1 MKCPNC
7 QLDSKKPDRPDG
19 ACPQCKRPFRLD
31 PPVEGMSDYAVD
43 ALVKKITDNLA
54 HKYVKRQ
61 LVAALER
68 RFVAKNRAAKRAY
81 IAFWVVG
88 SFVLL
93 VGLVLQF
100 YPILIPFCVLLGI
113 FSIIYFATKV
123 DPAAV
128 AQQVATGFGTT
139 ANEVAPRELQPAR
152 RGSAREFDL
161 ESYGFDRVIVVQ
173 GDDIAEM
180 LVANQFHFQ
189 HNAAIISIDGYPQ
202 HVAAIVDQQLAS
214 NQATT
219 VVLLHDAS
227 ALGYAMAGD
236 WLGRRRLA
244 PNRVIR
250 AGLSPRQAEKLGP
263 KHPPMGELGAH
274 ARYLP
279 KEDTLWLRTQS
290 VTLASLKPSQ
300 IMTLL
305 FNAIQRRP
313 GEALAPQPGHE
324 SDYLIVGSDGGYD
337 FGLSE
342 RPERC
347 AVRSVPKSRP
357 RRNAAAASV
366 RRAAGRSASIR
377 RRRCPTSRSST
388 RSRRFRARAPTGTPA
403 SSWWPKWSGCW

>member
-31 PPVEGMSDYAVD
+31 PPIEGMSDYAVD
-43 ALVKKITDNLA
+43 ALVKKLTDNLA

-68 RFVAKNRAAKRAY
+68 RFVGKNRAAKRVFV
-81 IAFWVVG
+81 AFWIIASVVVTIG
-88 SFVLL
+88 LA
-93 VGLVLQF
+93 VGL
-100 YPILIPFCVLLGI
+100 YPIFIPFSILGI
-113 FSIIYFATKV
+113 IFSVIYFASKV
-123 DPAAV
+123 EPAIAAQGVV
-128 AQQVATGFGTT
+128 AGFGQTP
-139 ANEVAPRELQPAR
+139 NEVSPRELQPAR
-152 RGSAREFDL
+152 RGAAREFDL

-202 HVAAIVDQQLAS
+202 HVAAIVDQQLQS

-227 ALGYAMAGD
+227 ALGYGLAAD

-244 PNRVIR
+244 PNRVVR

-263 KHPPMGELGAH
+263 KHPALGDLGVH
-274 ARYLP
+274 ARHLT
-279 KEDTLWLRTQS
+279 KEDIGWLRSQS

-313 GEALAPQPGHE
+313 GQELAPAPGHE

-337 FGLSE
+337 FGL
-342 RPERC
+342 
-347 AVRSVPKSRP
+347 
-357 RRNAAAASV
+357 
-366 RRAAGRSASIR
+366 
-377 RRRCPTSRSST
+377 
-388 RSRRFRARAPTGTPA
+388 PA
-403 SSWWPKWSGCW
+403 SPR